1 VIEEYFEPV
10 LLYPDGF
17 RGVPDQLGSLTAIHG
32 PGDFP
37 DLQEIQIVIFGVGEE
52 RGSRNNKGCEVG
64 ADRVREKFYQL
75 KAHQVPFKI
84 ADLGNLRP
92 GNTLDDTYA
101 AISTVMSE
109 LLPMKIIPVLIGG
122 SQDLTYGQYAGYKRL
137 EQIINIVSIDSRFD
151 LAKPG
156 ESTDPSE
163 YLGRIILEQPNYL
176 FNFSNLGY
184 QTYFTGAEGIALM
197 KKLYFDA
204 VRLGQIRTDI
214 TEAEPVLRNA
224 DLLSVDVSAIRQS
237 DAPGNL
243 LASPNGFYGEEICQ
257 LMMYAGVS
265 DKLSALGI
273 YEFNPLHDRAGQTAH
288 LVAQMIWYFLEGV
301 SNRKGDLPL
310 PDSGHFIT
318 YRVAIDNLNDEIT
331 FFKSRKSDRWWMRLP
346 LDQRR
351 SRYQRHHMLPCS
363 YKDYQQACNNE
374 VPDRWWNALQKLV

>member
-1 VIEEYFEPV
+1 VVEEYFEPV

-17 RGVPDQLGSLTAIHG
+17 KGDHDQLGTLSAIHF
-32 PGDFP
+32 PGAFP
-37 DLQEIQIVIFGVGEE
+37 DLSEIQIAVFGVGEE
-52 RGSRNNKGCEVG
+52 RGSKNNKGCQV
-64 ADRVREKFYQL
+64 APDRVREKFYQL
-75 KAHQVPFKI
+75 KAHQVPVRI
-84 ADLGNLRP
+84 ADLGNLRL
-92 GNTLDDTYA
+92 GNTIEDTYA

-109 LLPMKIIPVLIGG
+109 LIPMKIIPVLLGG

-151 LAKPG
+151 LSRPG
-156 ESTDPSE
+156 EDTDPSE

-176 FNFSNLGY
+176 FNFSNIGY
-184 QTYFTGAEGIALM
+184 QSYFTGAEGIALM

-214 TEAEPVLRNA
+214 SEGEPVLRNA
-224 DLLSVDVSAIRQS
+224 DLLSVDVSAIRQG

-243 LASPNGFYGEEICQ
+243 NASPNGFYGEEICQ

-273 YEFNPLHDRAGQTAH
+273 YEFNPLLDRAGQTAH
-288 LVAQMIWYFLEGV
+288 LLAQMIWYFAEGV
-301 SNRKGDLPL
+301 SNRKGDVPQTE
-310 PDSGHFIT
+310 STQYIT
-318 YRVAIDNLNDEIT
+318 YRVAVDNLNDEIT